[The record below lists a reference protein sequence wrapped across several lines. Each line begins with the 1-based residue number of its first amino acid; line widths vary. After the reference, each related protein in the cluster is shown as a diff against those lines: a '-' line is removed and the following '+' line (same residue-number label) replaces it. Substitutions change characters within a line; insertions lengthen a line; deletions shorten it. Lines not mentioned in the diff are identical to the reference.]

1 LAAPPSCWIAWLSL
15 GAELGRWRR
24 LGRRPRLWWR
34 DDAARAPSAALDRL
48 LEAAAGRPL
57 TLAIVPDGDLA
68 GLAARLG
75 DESALTVSQHGI
87 DHVDRR
93 PGEASEYPAGTT
105 PEAMAAQ
112 IEAAR
117 ARMVGAGLAPSV
129 YTPTWNRIDAALA
142 AAIPLAGF
150 EALSA
155 ASAARAA
162 PGLRRLDADL
172 DILRW
177 KGGVRF
183 RGRRPIFRSLARQL
197 RERRRAGDFARPIGL
212 LTHHLAH
219 DEAAWDFLAAFL
231 ALADDRFDWTAFGRD

>member
-1 LAAPPSCWIAWLSL
+1 VVPSCWIAWLSL
-15 GAELGRWRR
+15 GRELGRWRR
-24 LGRRPRLWWR
+24 LGHKPRLWWR
-34 DDAARAPSAALDRL
+34 DDDARAPSPVLDRL
-48 LEAAAGRPL
+48 LQVAGGRPL

-68 GLAARLG
+68 GLATRLRG
-75 DESALTVSQHGI
+75 ERAVTVSQHGV

-112 IEAAR
+112 IRAAR
-117 ARMVGAGLAPSV
+117 ARMVEAGLAPGL

-150 EALSA
+150 EAVSA
-155 ASAARAA
+155 ASTARPV
-162 PGLRRLDADL
+162 PGLKRLDADL

-177 KGGVRF
+177 KRRVRF

-197 RERRRAGDFARPIGL
+197 RERRTGGDFTRPVGL
-212 LTHHLAH
+212 LTHHLVH
-219 DEAAWDFLAAFL
+219 DEAAWSFLGGFLAF
-231 ALADDRFDWTAFGRD
+231 ADARFVWVDFDKG